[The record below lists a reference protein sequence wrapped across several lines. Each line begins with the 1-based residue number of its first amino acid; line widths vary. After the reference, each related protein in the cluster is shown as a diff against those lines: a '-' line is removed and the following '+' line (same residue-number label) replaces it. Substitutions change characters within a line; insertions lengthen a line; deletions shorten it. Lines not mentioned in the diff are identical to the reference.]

1 MDTFTITLRG
11 TSFQLTKDQV
21 EFDGPNYFT
30 SYFFGGF
37 KEAEQGT
44 RDLTLNRHPKLF
56 ELIYEHLSG
65 YEIFPVADGFIPG
78 MSTETV
84 LKNLRLDAQFYGL
97 TLLLAA
103 VEDELHTRVEEMKPE
118 PPLKYDYSL
127 LVSPPGYIV
136 SVNSRD
142 PQVRWNGFRPSLDRY
157 PVPQES
163 LQAYLDQF
171 KVADL
176 GSQDRSWI
184 PVEGDQQIVAV
195 WENPNRANFA
205 YALVKR
211 R

>member
-11 TSFQLTKDQV
+11 TSFQLTKDQL
-21 EFDGPNYFT
+21 EFDSPNYFT
-30 SYFFGGF
+30 LYFFGGF
-37 KEAEQGT
+37 KEAEEGK
-44 RDLTLNRHPKLF
+44 RELTLNRHPKLF
-56 ELIYEHLSG
+56 ELIYEYLSG
-65 YEIFPVADGFIPG
+65 YEIFPVADGFIPS
-78 MSTETV
+78 MTNETV
-84 LKNLRLDAQFYGL
+84 LKNLKLDAQFYGL

-103 VEDELHTRVEEMKPE
+103 VEDELHTRVEELKPE
-118 PPLKYDYSL
+118 PPLKYDYSIL
-127 LVSPPGYIV
+127 
-136 SVNSRD
+136 
-142 PQVRWNGFRPSLDRY
+142 VRWNGFRPSLDRY

-211 R
+211 RR